1 MSQEDMDLIFSVLAD
16 PPGANMLKHTKL
28 FTKAGGSLGR
38 SADNDWVL
46 PDPDRVVSSR
56 HAQISFSGNQYFLT
70 DTSTNGTFYNGAEEM
85 IGKGNQMPLKEGDI
99 IHMGE
104 YRLKVALRQP
114 QVESHLPKGLGSADF
129 LDTSDRT
136 TFSSST
142 RAKIQ
147 SQTDA
152 GELDNWLEPG
162 SGADIS
168 QSGEWGYIGPGA
180 QQTPSGDSL
189 LGADAGPLDPLAAFD
204 QPQAFATSDAPGLG
218 ALDGSVSQAGSGQWS
233 DEEWWK
239 DGSEQDHVPADQHAV
254 HIAPE
259 PPVEAQTAAQ
269 PQVAPP
275 SQYQRSPVSSQPPPP
290 QPQAPRGFSPSSPP
304 MAPARAQEPPPQL
317 TPHPAQSPQDNPF
330 ADSFAAVQGQP
341 MAGAPGFG
349 MGQAPPSR
357 PADSVASGYPSSPLQ
372 SQTQPPMAGQSSQ
385 VEPPAHPLQAPP
397 AESSAASVLATTL
410 GLNMSPVQQQQAD
423 QQAAEIVR
431 ETVVRLIDLLRA
443 RTSIKN
449 ELRVQR
455 TMIQTEANN
464 PLKFSATERDAL
476 EAMFAGNSAF
486 MQPKEAVRD
495 SFEDLSDHQ
504 VAVLAGMRA
513 GYSAMLSYFNPEN
526 IERRLGDISGVFGN
540 KNAKKWQG
548 FDALYRELVGDPEAC
563 YRKLF
568 GDEFAVTY
576 ENQLSELKN
585 ARQLQNEYI
594 DRGKGVGRVEK

>member
-1 MSQEDMDLIFSVLAD
+1 MKYNNSVSQEDMDLILSVLAD

-28 FTKAGGSLGR
+28 FTQAGGSLGR

-56 HAQISFSGNQYFLT
+56 HAQIAFSGNQYFLT

-85 IGKGNQMPLKEGDI
+85 IGKGNQVSLKEGDI
-99 IHMGE
+99 LHMGE
-104 YRLKVALRQP
+104 YRLKVTLRQP
-114 QVESHLPKGLGSADF
+114 QAESHLPKGLGSADF

-136 TFSSST
+136 TFNSST

-147 SQTDA
+147 NQNDA
-152 GELDNWLEPG
+152 RELDNWLEPG
-162 SGADIS
+162 GGADIS
-168 QSGEWGYIGPGA
+168 QSGEWGYIGSGT
-180 QQTPSGDSL
+180 QQTPSSDSL
-189 LGADAGPLDPLAAFD
+189 LGVEAGPLDPLAAFD
-204 QPQAFATSDAPGLG
+204 RPQAVATPDAPGLG
-218 ALDGSVSQAGSGQWS
+218 GAVSQAGAGQWS
-233 DEEWWK
+233 DEDWWK
-239 DGSEQDHVPADQHAV
+239 DGSEQDHVSADQQAV

-259 PPVEAQTAAQ
+259 PPMEAQTPAQ
-269 PQVAPP
+269 PQVAP
-275 SQYQRSPVSSQPPPP
+275 SSPHQVPPEPSQPPPP
-290 QPQAPRGFSPSSPP
+290 QPQSAPGLSPSSPP
-304 MAPARAQEPPPQL
+304 MAPAQAQETPTQL
-317 TPHPAQSPQDNPF
+317 TSHGAKAPHDNPF
-330 ADSFAAVQGQP
+330 ADSFAAVEGQS

-349 MGQAPPSR
+349 QAPSSGLG
-357 PADSVASGYPSSPLQ
+357 DSVASGHSSSQLQ
-372 SQTQPPMAGQSSQ
+372 PQPPQLSR
-385 VEPPAHPLQAPP
+385 VEPPADPP
-397 AESSAASVLATTL
+397 QTPSATASVLATTL
-410 GLNMSPVQQQQAD
+410 GLNMSPAQQQQAD

-431 ETVVRLIDLLRA
+431 ETVARLIDLLRA

-476 EAMFAGNSAF
+476 EVMFAGNGAF
-486 MQPKEAVRD
+486 MQPQDAVRD

-513 GYSAMLSYFNPEN
+513 GYGAMLSYFNPEN
-526 IERRLGDISGVFGN
+526 IERRLGDTSGVFGN
-540 KNAKKWQG
+540 KNARKWQG
-548 FDALYRELVGDPEAC
+548 FSALYRELVGDPEAC

-585 ARQLQNEYI
+585 ARQLQNESVE
-594 DRGKGVGRVEK
+594 RRKGVGRVEK